1 MIITKKRMNN
11 KEAFFDEKHRKQKV
25 NKEAFIISR
34 VTRKLMTIVNDVS
47 TSNNHDNHVIHHHHN
62 NNHNH
67 TPNKF
72 RRLES
77 LLGKIIEFFNDFDT
91 STFVDTFI
99 ESEGVLFIKK
109 IIEMDPIKKLYG
121 SIISSID
128 ICIKLTRYDNDIR
141 VMIYNLGF
149 IAILTNLCSS
159 CINSCIIEKAALL
172 FSELAVITPNVFV
185 TSSIM
190 SLHNHSIYYGNETD
204 YGYDHDENRIKGE
217 STSLIPKSLLFLF
230 RAKSLEVKR
239 TAINLCLTLWSSN
252 PKAVDNLKEDD
263 SRGTWLYRTLPH
275 IIRILLNQQ
284 KDENNRV
291 ELVTLSRHESAE
303 LIVYFYADP
312 IVQGEILRYLVSL
325 ILLQTLDTRN
335 FIKSVLE
342 AHDQRQQVQSLTNEL
357 DNDSDNTIDK
367 ILDTTVVMTCY
378 IFRRILQLSE
388 ERISVRQAERNKE
401 SAENTS
407 NSTSMDRSMSPSKS
421 SSPRSPRSPRTPSK
435 SSPRSPRC
443 QLSSNKSPTNK
454 DNSYN
459 LAEDPK
465 SPLSTL
471 PSYSNLAIEE
481 ELQPVRTSKLHL
493 AFFFLILTI
502 IYNFNNK
509 TWRKTDDD
517 NILKDGV
524 VSRLIDSLQL
534 WLYVDSDCHFD
545 IKKYFILFNVNIVDY
560 GPMNCMD
567 LAASLEEIILCDQA
581 TLFSIIELLKDDL
594 HFSVYMKD
602 FKRNMYEGDKQEHNK
617 EVFFDDDDENEEG
630 IDQRDNNSRS
640 DSKIMHKV
648 LKPTGYK
655 ILMKALGLTNQV
667 MEKHLDVTSIDE
679 NKMMKLVSQLR
690 PAKKKNVNLNSKGS
704 PHQLDRKVMSKYKKT
719 DLDDDED
726 NKQASPVQSPKAS
739 PTRIAKFDPN
749 QSLNNLRDDEEML
762 EKMTNI
768 EKIMYQIQSQLEI
781 ADLYCGNKNEDEDE
795 DLFVTINT
803 ETNNTMSNSPKTSSL
818 LRHKITLPIENE
830 EAVPNPNL
838 ITKKIA
844 NRNNTSSKMLALLC
858 EKEFA

>member
-1 MIITKKRMNN
+1 MNN
-11 KEAFFDEKHRKQKV
+11 KEAYFEEKNKRQQV
-25 NKEAFIISR
+25 NKEAFITSK

-47 TSNNHDNHVIHHHHN
+47 TSNNHDNHVIHHHHHN
-62 NNHNH
+62 NNHDNDQHHFNNNNNNKH

-77 LLGKIIEFFNDFDT
+77 ILFKIIQYFDDFDT
-91 STFVDTFI
+91 QTFVDTFI
-99 ESEGVLFIKK
+99 ESEGVNSLKK
-109 IIEMDPIKKLYG
+109 IIEMDPIKKLHR

-149 IAILTNLCSS
+149 ITILTNLCSS
-159 CINSCIIEKAALL
+159 CINDKIIGPAALL

-185 TSSIM
+185 TSSVM

-217 STSLIPKSLLFLF
+217 STSLIPKSILFLF

-239 TAINLCLTLWSSN
+239 AAITLCLTLWSSN

-275 IIRILLNQQ
+275 IFRILLNQQ

-312 IVQGEILRYLVSL
+312 ILQTEILKYLVSL
-325 ILLQTLDTRN
+325 ILLQTLDTPN

-342 AHDQRQQVQSLTNEL
+342 AHDQREQVQSLTNEL

-388 ERISVRQAERNKE
+388 ERISVKQTERNKE
-401 SAENTS
+401 STENTNNNIS
-407 NSTSMDRSMSPSKS
+407 LDRSMSPSKL
-421 SSPRSPRSPRTPSK
+421 SSPRSPKSPRTPSK
-435 SSPRSPRC
+435 SSPRSPRS
-443 QLSSNKSPTNK
+443 QFSSTKIN
-454 DNSYN
+454 NSYN
-459 LAEDPK
+459 FAEHPK
-465 SPLSTL
+465 SPVSML

-493 AFFFLILTI
+493 AFFCLILTI
-502 IYNFNNK
+502 IYNVNNK
-509 TWRKTDDD
+509 TWRKTDDY

-534 WLYVDSDCHFD
+534 WLWVDSDCNFD
-545 IKKYFILFNVNIVDY
+545 IKKYFILFNVNVVDY
-560 GPMNCMD
+560 GPIECID
-567 LAASLEEIILCDQA
+567 LASSLEEIVLCDQA

-594 HFSVYMKD
+594 DFKVYMKD

-617 EVFFDDDDENEEG
+617 EVFFDNDDENEEG
-630 IDQRDNNSRS
+630 KDQPDNNSRS

-655 ILMKALGLTNQV
+655 MLMKALGLTNQV

-679 NKMMKLVSQLR
+679 TKMMKLVSTLR
-690 PAKKKNVNLNSKGS
+690 PAKKKNVILNSKGS
-704 PHQLDRKVMSKYKKT
+704 PHQLDRTIISKYKKT
-719 DLDDDED
+719 DLEDDED
-726 NKQASPVQSPKAS
+726 NKQASTIQSPKAS

-749 QSLNNLRDDEEML
+749 QSLNNLQDDEEML

-768 EKIMYQIQSQLEI
+768 EKIMYKIQSQLEI
-781 ADLYCGNKNEDEDE
+781 ADLYCDNQYREDADP
-795 DLFVTINT
+795 FVTINT
-803 ETNNTMSNSPKTSSL
+803 ETNNTITNLPKTSL
-818 LRHKITLPIENE
+818 LRHKISLIEHE
-830 EAVPNPNL
+830 EALLPTPNL
-838 ITKKIA
+838 IKKKIA
-844 NRNNTSSKMLALLC
+844 NRNESSKMLALLC

>member
-1 MIITKKRMNN
+1 MNN

-34 VTRKLMTIVNDVS
+34 VTRKLMTIINDVS
-47 TSNNHDNHVIHHHHN
+47 TSNNHDNHVIHHHHHHN

-77 LLGKIIEFFNDFDT
+77 LLGKIIEYFDDFDT
-91 STFVDTFI
+91 STFVDVFI
-99 ESEGVLFIKK
+99 ESEGISLTKK
-109 IIEMDPIKKLYG
+109 IIEMDPINKLHG

-239 TAINLCLTLWSSN
+239 TAINVCLTLWSSN

-325 ILLQTLDTRN
+325 ILLQTLDTPN
-335 FIKSVLE
+335 FIRSVLG

-388 ERISVRQAERNKE
+388 ERISERKAERNKE

-407 NSTSMDRSMSPSKS
+407 NNTSTPMKKKMSPSKLA
-421 SSPRSPRSPRTPSK
+421 SPRSPRSPRTPSK
-435 SSPRSPRC
+435 SSPRSPRS
-443 QLSSNKSPTNK
+443 QLSSNKNNP
-454 DNSYN
+454 YN
-459 LAEDPK
+459 LSEDPK

-471 PSYSNLAIEE
+471 PSYSNRFLAIEE

-493 AFFFLILTI
+493 AFFCLILTI

-560 GPMNCMD
+560 GPMDCMD
-567 LAASLEEIILCDQA
+567 LAASLEEIVLCDQA
-581 TLFSIIELLKDDL
+581 TLSSIIELLKDDL
-594 HFSVYMKD
+594 DFKLHMKE
-602 FKRNMYEGDKQEHNK
+602 FKRNMYEGEKQEHNK
-617 EVFFDDDDENEEG
+617 EIFFDNDDENEES

-640 DSKIMHKV
+640 DSKMHKV
-648 LKPTGYK
+648 LPTGYK
-655 ILMKALGLTNQV
+655 MLMKALGLTNQV

-690 PAKKKNVNLNSKGS
+690 PAKKKNVILNSKGS
-704 PHQLDRKVMSKYKKT
+704 PHQLDTKVISKYKKT

-795 DLFVTINT
+795 DPFMTINT
-803 ETNNTMSNSPKTSSL
+803 ETNTMTNSPKTSSL
-818 LRHKITLPIENE
+818 LRHKITLPIEHE
-830 EAVPNPNL
+830 EAAPPPNK
-838 ITKKIA
+838 KKIS